1 VHAWIDSWFNP
12 SIFINLNAS
21 YVVARSLFPFDSSY
35 LHNKTSNSSMKLLL
49 TPWTVFKLSN
59 INKADNMEV
68 EDPSNN
74 GVEAFSNNIS
84 MNDP

>member
-1 VHAWIDSWFNP
+1 
-12 SIFINLNAS
+12 
-21 YVVARSLFPFDSSY
+21 
-35 LHNKTSNSSMKLLL
+35 MKLLL